1 MTPHP
6 EPDTWTLNS
15 PTVTEQIRVLVAAVG
30 APPARRKLIFLAV
43 GLVLVIGATAVGQ
56 FLLNAWNKP
65 FFDAI
70 ERKDIDGFL
79 FQLIV
84 FGIIATALLVLN
96 VAQTWLDQMTKVE
109 MRAWLTHDLLLQ
121 WMAPKRAFLLA
132 GAGQIGVNPDQR
144 IHDDAR
150 RLTEL
155 STALAIGFLQS
166 ALLLT
171 TFIGVL
177 WVLSRGVALEISGRS
192 IVIPGIMVWAALI
205 YAVSGSWLTWR
216 VGRPLID
223 ISAER
228 YSGEAELR
236 SALVRVSEAT
246 DGIALYGG
254 EADERRRIEREL
266 HRVIVAMR
274 RLVGRIARL
283 TWITAGYGWFAIIAP
298 IVIAAPGYFGGQL
311 TFGELMMTVAA
322 FNQVQQALRWFVDNA
337 SGIADWRAALLRVT
351 SFRHALLAID
361 RLEQP
366 YPRIDIAKDSAS
378 LVFDNVA
385 IRVADREIA
394 LDGVVEIRPGERVL
408 IIGKPGIGKSMFFR
422 AIAGLWPW
430 GRGRLAVP
438 PRAGTMFLPQ
448 RSYVAP
454 GSLRE
459 VLTYPVTASS
469 FLQEDLINALER
481 TNLKH
486 LIPSLDRI
494 ARWDKELMADEVQ
507 RLSFAQLLIH
517 KPQWIISDEAICHLS
532 EDSREIMFS
541 LFGQELSEASVVSI
555 TSNDVQHNFYPRI
568 LHLTAQPVA
577 SFKASSGGGRPTS
590 PATGATEGE
599 APAVVRATF

>member
-1 MTPHP
+1 MTSQP
-6 EPDTWTLNS
+6 EPDLWTLNS
-15 PTVTEQIRVLVAAVG
+15 PTVTEQIRVLVAALG
-30 APPARRKLIFLAV
+30 APAARRKLILLAV

-56 FLLNAWNKP
+56 LLLNAWNKP

-79 FQLIV
+79 FQLVV

-96 VAQTWLDQMTKVE
+96 VAQTWLDQIAKVE
-109 MRAWLTHDLLLQ
+109 MRAWLTHDLLFQ
-121 WMAPKRAFLLA
+121 WTMPKRAFLLA
-132 GAGQIGVNPDQR
+132 GAGRIGVNPDQR
-144 IHDDAR
+144 MHDDAR

-155 STALAIGFLQS
+155 STALAIGLFQS
-166 ALLLT
+166 ALLLA

-177 WVLSRGVALEISGRS
+177 WVLSRGIVIEIDGRS
-192 IVIPGIMVWAALI
+192 VVVPGFMVWAALI

-216 VGRPLID
+216 VGRPLIG
-223 ISAER
+223 IGAER
-228 YSGEAELR
+228 YSREAALR
-236 SALVRVSEAT
+236 SALVRVSEST

-254 EADERRRIEREL
+254 EAEERQRIEREL
-266 HRVIVAMR
+266 DRVIDAMR
-274 RLVGRIARL
+274 RVVSRMARL

-298 IVIAAPGYFGGQL
+298 ILIAAPGYFGGQL
-311 TFGELMMTVAA
+311 TFGELMMTVGA

-366 YPRIDIAKDSAS
+366 YPRIDITNDSRS

-385 IRVADREIA
+385 ISVGDREIA

-408 IIGKPGIGKSMFFR
+408 IIGKPGTGKSMFFR

-459 VLTYPVTASS
+459 VLTYPVAASNFS
-469 FLQEDLINALER
+469 EDSLVSALER

-494 ARWDKELMADEVQ
+494 ARWDKELMVDELQ

-517 KPQWIISDEAICHLS
+517 KPRWIISDEAICHLS

-541 LFGQELSEASVVSI
+541 LFERELSKAGVVSI
-555 TSNDVQHNFYPRI
+555 TSNDAQHSFYPRI
-568 LHLTAQPVA
+568 LRLIARPVI
-577 SFKASSGGGRPTS
+577 SSHDPSSSGRPAS
-590 PATGATEGE
+590 LAAS
-599 APAVVRATF
+599 A